1 MTKDRVSPTQEEKPM
16 REETGANAEDRQWL
30 SLSSNDRRIFVEALI
45 NPQPVNDRLRD
56 TVRRHRQAT
65 GT

>member
-1 MTKDRVSPTQEEKPM
+1 M

-30 SLSSNDRRIFVEALI
+30 SLSSNDHRIFVEVLI